1 MPPHPEGGCGGGYR
15 VAVTVDHLGGPT
27 AGPFGQHRPRS
38 DSLQLLVPRVDLTV
52 RFRAA
57 PAPLTDTQHRRTA
70 RHRQIPDQ
78 GPGSAMTDRP
88 GPTPRA
94 SHELAVALGE
104 QPQFAVDDLLSA
116 DHQPGQAHQSSGAAA
131 TLNNG
136 QGLPFCRRSIRR
148 MTGPLPASWDY
159 RISLGNSQRPTLQR
173 DEPG

>member
-15 VAVTVDHLGGPT
+15 VAVTVDHLGDPT

-38 DSLQLLVPRVDLTV
+38 DSLQLLGPRVDLTV

-78 GPGSAMTDRP
+78 GPGSAMTHRP

-94 SHELAVALGE
+94 SHELGVALGE

-131 TLNNG
+131 TFNNG
-136 QGLPFCRRSIRR
+136 QGSLLLQTINPQNDGALARVVGLPNQPREL
-148 MTGPLPASWDY
+148 TTPHT
-159 RISLGNSQRPTLQR
+159 PTR
-173 DEPG
+173 